1 MLLGAYTHFYTFATM
16 TRNYLLLGTTLS
28 ALATPALC
36 WGQYG
41 HEITATIAEA
51 HLLPSTRQAI
61 CGLLPGAFKCHL
73 AGVAAWPDLIK
84 QDPENNAR
92 MTFLENATT
101 LVLLAGHRIII
112 FSLPSLTA
120 RAILF
125 LRTRGGV
132 QDEALRFLVHFLG
145 DLHQPF
151 HLAGLYLG
159 GNRVDVLWNGR
170 KTNLHA
176 VWDESLVN
184 HMIIHTT
191 DHTSPLPTSS
201 STPTLE
207 RERNIRI
214 EEALRGSI
222 YDAYTRSILIEG
234 IHGRWANEI
243 QEWISCPKPSVSL
256 HDAQL
261 RMAQGDL
268 MFDDPVDVPVCPHH
282 WTIKTHD
289 MLCTYIW
296 PFGLTDKT
304 PPREL
309 NTADYAERVRSELV
323 VEKQLAIGGMRLA
336 AVLNNVLASE
346 DDKARYGLVPL

>member
-1 MLLGAYTHFYTFATM
+1 MRLSRAFAVELAVFAT
-16 TRNYLLLGTTLS
+16 
-28 ALATPALC
+28 PVFC

-61 CGLLPGAFKCHL
+61 CQLLPGTFKCHL
-73 AGVAAWPDLIK
+73 AGVAAWPDVIK
-84 QDPENNAR
+84 QDPENHKYNNLHYVNERKTDIPRKCDDFGASGW
-92 MTFLENATT
+92 TSNQN
-101 LVLLAGHRIII
+101 I
-112 FSLPSLTA
+112 LTA
-120 RAILF
+120 IAN
-125 LRTRGGV
+125 RTRDIV
-132 QDEALRFLVHFLG
+132 STDPSVHDEALRFLVHFLG

-159 GNRVDVLWNGR
+159 GNNVKVRWNDRV
-170 KTNLHA
+170 TNLHA

-191 DHTSPLPTSS
+191 THTSPLPTTS
-201 STPTLE
+201 STPARE

-214 EEALRGSI
+214 EDALRGSI
-222 YDAYTRSILIEG
+222 YDAYTRSIIVDG
-234 IHGRWANEI
+234 IYGRWASEVE
-243 QEWISCPKPSVSL
+243 QWISCPQAPALSL
-256 HDAQL
+256 QDAQI
-261 RMAQGDL
+261 RMARGEMML
-268 MFDDPVDVPVCPHH
+268 DDPTDVPVCPHH
-282 WTIKTHD
+282 WSIKTHD

-309 NTADYAERVRSELV
+309 NTVDYADRVRAELI

-336 AVLNNVLASE
+336 AVLNSVLGHE
-346 DDKARYGLVPL
+346 DERARYGAVLFEV

>member
-1 MLLGAYTHFYTFATM
+1 MRTALALGPALLG
-16 TRNYLLLGTTLS
+16 
-28 ALATPALC
+28 LATPVLG

-51 HLLPSTRQAI
+51 HLLPSTHQAI
-61 CGLLPGAFKCHL
+61 CKLLPSTFNKYNGLHYVNERKNDIPRKCDNFGAS
-73 AGVAAWPDLIK
+73 GWTSDRNI
-84 QDPENNAR
+84 
-92 MTFLENATT
+92 
-101 LVLLAGHRIII
+101 
-112 FSLPSLTA
+112 LTA
-120 RAILF
+120 IVNG
-125 LRTRGGV
+125 TRDIV
-132 QDEALRFLVHFLG
+132 STDPRIAFSVHDQALRFLVHFLG

-191 DHTSPLPTSS
+191 NYTSPLPTSS
-201 STPTLE
+201 STPVLE
-207 RERNIRI
+207 RERNTRI

-222 YDAYTRSILIEG
+222 YDAYTRSIIVEG
-234 IHGRWANEI
+234 IYERWATEVKD
-243 QEWISCPKPSVSL
+243 WISCPAPAISL
-256 HDAQL
+256 QDAQL

-268 MFDDPVDVPVCPHH
+268 MFDDPIDVPVCPHH

-309 NTADYAERVRSELV
+309 NTADYAERVREDLI

-336 AVLNNVLASE
+336 AVLNNVLALE
-346 DDKARYGLVPL
+346 DEKARYGILPL